1 MCVCTC
7 ACMHPSH
14 SHRAPCS
21 HDIET
26 FGSCPVPNVRM
37 TFRHSAAHD
46 IETFGTGQHQG
57 GGQVRILIVE
67 RNVKHRLPA
76 DLCMNPS
83 RAAAAAVGIHL
94 STRRLRAAATD
105 QVTHARSGEE
115 ADGGRALCRHRQF
128 ERRLAVVISDV
139 SMGEYGRVS
148 TAPLADPAKGL
159 LRLQQCDRARVARV
173 CAWQGHPR
181 ALPAEH
187 VRAQGVCSSP
197 PP

>member
-14 SHRAPCS
+14 SHRAPSS
-21 HDIET
+21 HDIQ
-26 FGSCPVPNVRM
+26 
-37 TFRHSAAHD
+37 
-46 IETFGTGQHQG
+46 TFGTGQHQG
-57 GGQVRILIVE
+57 GGQVRVPMVE

-159 LRLQQCDRARVARV
+159 LRLQQFDRARVARV

>member
-1 MCVCTC
+1 MCVCMC
-7 ACMHPSH
+7 ACMQPSH
-14 SHRAPCS
+14 SHRVPSNC
-21 HDIET
+21 DIQT
-26 FGSCPVPNVRM
+26 LGDRQ
-37 TFRHSAAHD
+37 
-46 IETFGTGQHQG
+46 TGQDQG
-57 GGQVRILIVE
+57 GGEVRVSIVE
-67 RNVKHRLPA
+67 RNVEHCLPA

-83 RAAAAAVGIHL
+83 RATAAAVGIGIHL
-94 STRRLRAAATD
+94 STSRLRAAATD

-159 LRLQQCDRARVARV
+159 LRLQQFDRARVARV